1 METKEQMEILD
12 NMFLP
17 TICNIP
23 SHCRLAFS
31 LMQRGQLNSPTISCN
46 RFQCDLEGTTIPT
59 ACQKLFH
66 SFFGDSLSTLLT
78 PVTGGICIPVPPPG
92 VVLTQLP
99 EHLLYWVKIKNCFP
113 GNTTR
118 KIKIFHPDQLS
129 ATTCET
135 TAKPVVLEKAEKIML
150 ISE

>member
-1 METKEQMEILD
+1 METKEEMEILD

-23 SHCRLAFS
+23 FHCRLAFS

-46 RFQCDLEGTTIPT
+46 QFQCDLEGTTVPT

-66 SFFGDSLSTLLT
+66 GFFGDSLSTLLT

-99 EHLLYWVKIKNCFP
+99 EHLLY
-113 GNTTR
+113 
-118 KIKIFHPDQLS
+118 
-129 ATTCET
+129 
-135 TAKPVVLEKAEKIML
+135 
-150 ISE
+150 